1 MYAASGRK
9 TEYRR
14 RRARRASALMVVL
27 ALLFTMALPAAAA
40 TPYDKSITFTDVAQ
54 GDTVKAYKL
63 VGYNA
68 DYTEYAYH
76 ADFKGFIDTHIPT
89 ASSTE
94 DKLKNLSSTE
104 MAAFLAWYVNAC
116 QIPGAIG
123 GHALPA
129 ASATATADT
138 SNQAKLTLEPGYYV
152 VLGSTTATNDR
163 TYQLTSVFVQ
173 MKNGVAK
180 VIATDGKTEI
190 TDGKVQLKHTTGPA
204 ISMFVKDDSGT
215 AAAWKGAAAGQV
227 GEVLDFY
234 IHLELP
240 DYNNENVWM
249 TQLSL
254 TDAMHGL
261 EYVDGSAK
269 LTTTAPYGETGAV
282 EKTTGLT
289 STPGAYGADGNQTVT
304 FDVDYHEIKTR
315 GASVSAYIHFQ
326 AKVMPVAAKTG
337 ETATADTT
345 LAYTFSLEPNTSRT
359 TSAVGVKVHTY
370 AFSLAKTSDE
380 SDGATSFKPLTNA
393 GFTLYSD
400 AGMTAA
406 NAVSMIKETV
416 GGETYYRPATAA
428 EITAGTGIVTEMAAD
443 MGTGQN
449 TMLVRGLDAA
459 TYYLKETKV
468 PSGYYA
474 PKGGCA
480 VQLTGERE
488 AVSEALN
495 GKLAASSFTA
505 TNAIDNVLLGTAS
518 VNGTE
523 MNRLDASLKNSSTP
537 VLPTTGGVGT
547 VMFTVV
553 GLLCMGAALWF
564 FLFAR
569 RRRKDEQ
576 EQG

>member
-1 MYAASGRK
+1 MKQTVKKCLTLLLA
-9 TEYRR
+9 
-14 RRARRASALMVVL
+14 L
-27 ALLFTMALPAAAA
+27 ALLFTMAVPAAAA
-40 TPYDKSITFTDVAQ
+40 TPYDKTITFTDVAQ

-474 PKGGCA
+474 PKGGFA

>member
-1 MYAASGRK
+1 MKQTVKKCLTLLLA
-9 TEYRR
+9 
-14 RRARRASALMVVL
+14 L
-27 ALLFTMALPAAAA
+27 ALLFTMAVPAAAA
-40 TPYDKSITFTDVAQ
+40 PATYEKTITFTDVAQ

-173 MKNGVAK
+173 VKNGVAK

-190 TDGKVQLKHTTGPA
+190 TDGKVQLKHTTGPN
-204 ISMFVKDDSGT
+204 ISMFVKDNSGT
-215 AAAWKGAAAGQV
+215 ATPWKGAAAGQV

-240 DYNNENVWM
+240 DYNNDNVYM
-249 TQLSL
+249 TKLSL
-254 TDAMHGL
+254 ADAMHGL
-261 EYVDGSAK
+261 EYVNGSAK
-269 LTTTAPYGETGAV
+269 LTTTALDGEAGAV

-289 STPGAYGADGNQTVT
+289 STPGAYDADGNQTVT
-304 FDVDYHEIKTR
+304 FDVDYHEIKTI
-315 GASVSAYIHFQ
+315 GAPVSAYIHFK
-326 AKVMPVAAKTG
+326 AKVMPEAAAAGK
-337 ETATADTT
+337 TATAETKLT
-345 LAYTFSLEPNTSRT
+345 YTFSLEPTTSRT

-370 AFSLAKTSDE
+370 AFSLAKLSDE
-380 SDGATSFKPLTNA
+380 ADGATGFKPLTNA

-400 AGMTAA
+400 
-406 NAVSMIKETV
+406 NAMNAPVSMIKETV

-428 EITAGTGIVTEMAAD
+428 EITAGTGIVTDLLAD

-449 TMLVRGLDAA
+449 TLLVRGLDAA

-474 PKGGCA
+474 PKGGFA
-480 VQLTGERE
+480 VQLTGDRE
-488 AVSEALN
+488 AVSKTLN
-495 GKLAASSFTA
+495 GKLAAASSFTA
-505 TNAIDNVLLGTAS
+505 INATDKRSDHRHRFGQWYRDEPSGRLPQEQLHPRTAHHRRCRHRDVHRCRPAVHGCGT
-518 VNGTE
+518 V
-523 MNRLDASLKNSSTP
+523 
-537 VLPTTGGVGT
+537 VLPV
-547 VMFTVV
+547 
-553 GLLCMGAALWF
+553 CPPSP
-564 FLFAR
+564 
-569 RRRKDEQ
+569 
-576 EQG
+576 QG

>member
-1 MYAASGRK
+1 MKQTMKKCLTLLLA
-9 TEYRR
+9 
-14 RRARRASALMVVL
+14 L
-27 ALLFTMALPAAAA
+27 ALLFTMAVPAAAA
-40 TPYDKSITFTDVAQ
+40 PATYNKEITFTNVAQ

-63 VGYNA
+63 VGYKAGYNA
-68 DYTEYAYH
+68 YDPHTDFEGYVKHYH
-76 ADFKGFIDTHIPT
+76 PG
-89 ASSTE
+89 E
-94 DKLKNLSSTE
+94 DVTLE
-104 MAAFLAWYVNAC
+104 AFLGRLSAQEMKALLAGYVNLC
-116 QIPGAIG
+116 QIGPGG
-123 GHALPA
+123 TPSHALPA
-129 ASATATADT
+129 DPVTGTADA
-138 SNQAKLTLEPGYYV
+138 SNQVTLTLEPGYYV

-173 MKNGVAK
+173 VKNGVAK

-190 TDGKVQLKHTTGPA
+190 TDGKVQLKHTTGPN
-204 ISMFVKDDSGT
+204 ISMSVKDNSGT

-240 DYNNENVWM
+240 DYNNDNVWM
-249 TQLSL
+249 TKLSL

-261 EYVDGSAK
+261 EYVNGSAK
-269 LTTTAPYGETGAV
+269 LTTTAPYGEAGAV

-289 STPGAYGADGNQTVT
+289 STPGAYDADGNQTVT

-345 LAYTFSLEPNTSRT
+345 LTYTFSLDPNNSRM

-380 SDGATSFKPLTNA
+380 DIEGGTGKKKPLTNA
-393 GFTLYSD
+393 GFTLYTD
-400 AGMTAA
+400 AGMA

-416 GGETYYRPATAA
+416 GGETYYRPAL
-428 EITAGTGIVTEMAAD
+428 TGETGVTVLLAD
-443 MGTGQN
+443 MGADYN
-449 TMLVRGLDAA
+449 TLLVRGLDAA

-474 PKGGCA
+474 PKGGFA
-480 VQLTGERE
+480 VQLTGDRE
-488 AVSEALN
+488 AVGEALT
-495 GKLAASSFTA
+495 GKLAAASSFTA
-505 TNAIDNVLLGTAS
+505 TNPETDRVLINRSGLNAA
-518 VNGTE
+518 E
-523 MNRLDASLKNSSTP
+523 QNRLDASLKNSSTP

-547 VMFTVV
+547 VMFTVI

>member
-1 MYAASGRK
+1 M
-9 TEYRR
+9 
-14 RRARRASALMVVL
+14 
-27 ALLFTMALPAAAA
+27 
-40 TPYDKSITFTDVAQ
+40 
-54 GDTVKAYKL
+54 KAYKL
-63 VGYNA
+63 MWYDANYNT
-68 DYTEYAYH
+68 YKFH
-76 ADFKGFIDTHIPT
+76 PDFKGYVEHYYPG
-89 ASSTE
+89 ASGSLE
-94 DKLKNLSSTE
+94 
-104 MAAFLAWYVNAC
+104 AFLGGHTAQEMKALLAGYVNFC
-116 QIPGAIG
+116 QIGFDGTPS
-123 GHALPA
+123 HALPA
-129 ASATATADT
+129 DPVTGTANA
-138 SNQAKLTLEPGYYV
+138 SNQVTLTLEPGYYV

-173 MKNGVAK
+173 VKNGVAK

-204 ISMFVKDDSGT
+204 ISMSVKDNSGT
-215 AAAWKGAAAGQV
+215 AAPWKGAAAGQV

-234 IHLELP
+234 IHLKLP
-240 DYNNENVWM
+240 DYNNDNVYM
-249 TQLSL
+249 TKLSL
-254 TDAMHGL
+254 ADAMHGL
-261 EYVDGSAK
+261 EYVNGSAK
-269 LTTTAPYGETGAV
+269 LTTTAPYGEAGAV

-289 STPGAYGADGNQTVT
+289 STPGAYDADGNQTVT
-304 FDVDYHEIKTR
+304 FDVDYHGIKTR

-345 LAYTFSLEPNTSRT
+345 LTYTFSLEPNTSRT

-380 SDGATSFKPLTNA
+380 DKEDGTGKKPLTNA

-400 AGMTAA
+400 AGMA

-416 GGETYYRPATAA
+416 GGETYYRPAL
-428 EITAGTGIVTEMAAD
+428 AGETGETVLLAD
-443 MGTGQN
+443 MGADQN
-449 TMLVRGLDAA
+449 TLLVRGLDAA

-474 PKGGCA
+474 PKGGFA
-480 VQLTGERE
+480 VQLTGDRDVET
-488 AVSEALN
+488 LN
-495 GKLAASSFTA
+495 GNLAAAPASSFTA
-505 TNAIDNVLLGTAS
+505 TNPETDRVLINSFGL
-518 VNGTE
+518 NGTE
-523 MNRLDASLKNSSTP
+523 QNRLDASLKNSSTP

-569 RRRKDEQ
+569 RRREDEQ

>member
-1 MYAASGRK
+1 MKQTMKKCLTLLLA
-9 TEYRR
+9 
-14 RRARRASALMVVL
+14 L
-27 ALLFTMALPAAAA
+27 ALLFTMAVPAAAA
-40 TPYDKSITFTDVAQ
+40 TPYDKTITFTDVAQ

-173 MKNGVAK
+173 VKNGVAK
-180 VIATDGKTEI
+180 VIAGDGKTEI
-190 TDGKVQLKHTTGPA
+190 TNGKVQLKHTTGPN
-204 ISMFVKDDSGT
+204 ISMSVKDDKG
-215 AAAWKGAAAGQV
+215 APAAWKGAAAGQV

-234 IHLELP
+234 IHLKLP
-240 DYNNENVWM
+240 DYNNDNVYM
-249 TQLSL
+249 TKLEL
-254 TDAMHGL
+254 TDTMHGL
-261 EYVDGSAK
+261 KYEEGSAK

-304 FDVDYHEIKTR
+304 FNVNYHEIKTI
-315 GASVSAYIHFQ
+315 GAPVSAYIHFK

-345 LAYTFSLEPNTSRT
+345 LTYTFSLEPNTSRT

-380 SDGATSFKPLTNA
+380 SDGATGFKPLTNA

-400 AGMTAA
+400 
-406 NAVSMIKETV
+406 NAMNTPVSMIKETV
-416 GGETYYRPATAA
+416 GAETYYRPAL
-428 EITAGTGIVTEMAAD
+428 AGETGVTDLLAD
-443 MGTGQN
+443 MGTDQN
-449 TMLVRGLDAA
+449 TLLVRGLDAA

-474 PKGGCA
+474 PKGGFA

-488 AVSEALN
+488 AVSKTLT

-505 TNAIDNVLLGTAS
+505 TNATDSALITGTAS

-523 MNRLDASLKNSSTP
+523 QNRLDASLKNSSTP

>member
-1 MYAASGRK
+1 MK
-9 TEYRR
+9 
-14 RRARRASALMVVL
+14 
-27 ALLFTMALPAAAA
+27 ALLA
-40 TPYDKSITFTDVAQ
+40 
-54 GDTVKAYKL
+54 G
-63 VGYNA
+63 
-68 DYTEYAYH
+68 
-76 ADFKGFIDTHIPT
+76 
-89 ASSTE
+89 
-94 DKLKNLSSTE
+94 
-104 MAAFLAWYVNAC
+104 YVNLC
-116 QIPGAIG
+116 QIGPGG
-123 GHALPA
+123 TPSHALPA
-129 ASATATADT
+129 DPVTGTADASKQVT
-138 SNQAKLTLEPGYYV
+138 LTLEPSYYV

-173 MKNGVAK
+173 VKNGEAK
-180 VIATDGKTEI
+180 VIAGDGKTEI
-190 TDGKVQLKHTTGPA
+190 TDGKVQLKHTTGPI
-204 ISMFVKDDSGT
+204 ISMSVKDDSGT
-215 AAAWKGAAAGQV
+215 AADWKGAAAGQV

-240 DYNNENVWM
+240 DYNNDNVYM
-249 TQLSL
+249 TKLSL

-261 EYVDGSAK
+261 EYVNGSAK
-269 LTTTAPYGETGAV
+269 LTTTAPYGEAGAV

-326 AKVMPVAAKTG
+326 AKVMPEAAKAG
-337 ETATADTT
+337 VTATADTT
-345 LAYTFSLEPNTSRT
+345 LTYTFSLDPNNSRT

-380 SDGATSFKPLTNA
+380 DIEGGTDKKPLTNA

-400 AGMTAA
+400 AEMTTTT
-406 NAVSMIKETV
+406 AVSMIKETV
-416 GGETYYRPATAA
+416 GGETYYRPAL
-428 EITAGTGIVTEMAAD
+428 AGETGETVLLAD
-443 MGTGQN
+443 MGDDQN
-449 TMLVRGLDAA
+449 TLLVRGLDVT

-474 PKGGCA
+474 PKGGFA
-480 VQLTGERE
+480 VQLTGDRE
-488 AVSEALN
+488 AVGEALN
-495 GKLAASSFTA
+495 GKLAAASSFTA
-505 TNAIDNVLLGTAS
+505 TNPTTDGVLINSS
-518 VNGTE
+518 VLNGTE
-523 MNRLDASLKNSSTP
+523 QNRLDASLKNSSTP

-547 VMFTVV
+547 VIFTVV

>member
-1 MYAASGRK
+1 MKQTMKKCLTLLLA
-9 TEYRR
+9 
-14 RRARRASALMVVL
+14 L
-27 ALLFTMALPAAAA
+27 ALLFTMAIPAAAA
-40 TPYDKSITFTDVAQ
+40 PANYEKTITFTDVAQ

-63 VGYNA
+63 VGYDTNYNA
-68 DYTEYAYH
+68 YDPHTDFEGYVKHYH
-76 ADFKGFIDTHIPT
+76 PDDDITLESFLGG
-89 ASSTE
+89 
-94 DKLKNLSSTE
+94 LSAQE
-104 MAAFLAWYVNAC
+104 MKALLAGYVNLC
-116 QIPGAIG
+116 QIGPGGIPS
-123 GHALPA
+123 HALPA
-129 ASATATADT
+129 DPVTGTADASKQVT
-138 SNQAKLTLEPGYYV
+138 LTLEPGYYV

-173 MKNGVAK
+173 MKNDEAK
-180 VIATDGKTEI
+180 VIAGDGKTEI
-190 TDGKVQLKHTTGPA
+190 TNGKVQLKHTTGPI
-204 ISMFVKDDSGT
+204 ISMSVKDDNGT
-215 AAAWKGAAAGQV
+215 PAAWKGAAAGQV

-240 DYNNENVWM
+240 NYNNDNVYM
-249 TQLSL
+249 TKLSL
-254 TDAMHGL
+254 ADAMHGL

-269 LTTTAPYGETGAV
+269 LTTTAPYGEAGAV

-337 ETATADTT
+337 VTATADTT
-345 LAYTFSLEPNTSRT
+345 LTYTFSLDPNNSRT

-380 SDGATSFKPLTNA
+380 DIEGSTGKKPLTNA

-400 AGMTAA
+400 
-406 NAVSMIKETV
+406 NAMNTPVSMIKETV
-416 GGETYYRPATAA
+416 GGETYYRPAL
-428 EITAGTGIVTEMAAD
+428 AGETGVTDLLAD
-443 MGTGQN
+443 MGADHN
-449 TMLVRGLDAA
+449 TLLVRGLDAA

-474 PKGGCA
+474 PKGGFA
-480 VQLTGERE
+480 VQLTGDRDVET
-488 AVSEALN
+488 LN
-495 GKLAASSFTA
+495 GNLAAAPASSFTA

>member
-1 MYAASGRK
+1 MKQTMKKCLTLLLA
-9 TEYRR
+9 
-14 RRARRASALMVVL
+14 L
-27 ALLFTMALPAAAA
+27 ALLFTMAVPAAAA
-40 TPYDKSITFTDVAQ
+40 PATYNKKITFTDVAR

-63 VGYNA
+63 VGYKAGYNA
-68 DYTEYAYH
+68 YDPHTDFEGYVKHYH
-76 ADFKGFIDTHIPT
+76 PDDDI
-89 ASSTE
+89 SLE
-94 DKLKNLSSTE
+94 
-104 MAAFLAWYVNAC
+104 AFLGRLSAQEMKALLAGYVNLC
-116 QIPGAIG
+116 QIGPGG
-123 GHALPA
+123 TPSHALPA
-129 ASATATADT
+129 DPVTGTADAT
-138 SNQAKLTLEPGYYV
+138 NQVTLTLEPGYYV

-173 MKNGVAK
+173 VKNGEAK

-190 TDGKVQLKHTTGPA
+190 TDGKVQLKHTTGPN
-204 ISMFVKDDSGT
+204 ISMSVKDDSGT
-215 AAAWKGAAAGQV
+215 AADWKGAAAGQV

-240 DYNNENVWM
+240 DYNNDNVYM
-249 TQLSL
+249 TKLSL
-254 TDAMHGL
+254 ADAMHGL
-261 EYVDGSAK
+261 EYVNGSAK
-269 LTTTAPYGETGAV
+269 LTTTAPYGEAGAV

-289 STPGAYGADGNQTVT
+289 ITPEAYGADGNQTVT

-345 LAYTFSLEPNTSRT
+345 LTYTFSLDPNNSRMTSP
-359 TSAVGVKVHTY
+359 VGVKVHTY
-370 AFSLAKTSDE
+370 AFSLAKLSDE
-380 SDGATSFKPLTNA
+380 QNAAGANLPLTNA

-400 AGMTAA
+400 
-406 NAVSMIKETV
+406 NAMNTPVSMIKETV

-428 EITAGTGIVTEMAAD
+428 EIAAGTGIVTELLAD
-443 MGTGQN
+443 MGADQN
-449 TMLVRGLDAA
+449 TLLVRGLDAA

-474 PKGGCA
+474 PKGGFA

-488 AVSEALN
+488 AVGETLT
-495 GKLAASSFTA
+495 GKLATTSSFTA

-547 VMFTVV
+547 VIFTVV

>member
-1 MYAASGRK
+1 MKKCLTLLLA
-9 TEYRR
+9 
-14 RRARRASALMVVL
+14 L
-27 ALLFTMALPAAAA
+27 ALLFTMAVPAAAA
-40 TPYDKSITFTDVAQ
+40 PATYNKKITFTDVAQ

-63 VGYNA
+63 VGYNT

-129 ASATATADT
+129 ASATATADASKQVT
-138 SNQAKLTLEPGYYV
+138 LTLEPGYYV
-152 VLGSTTATNDR
+152 VLGSTNTTNDR

-173 MKNGVAK
+173 VKNDEAK
-180 VIATDGKTEI
+180 VIAGDRKTEI
-190 TDGKVQLKHTTGPA
+190 TDGKVQLKHTTGPI
-204 ISMFVKDDSGT
+204 ISMSVKDDKG
-215 AAAWKGAAAGQV
+215 APAAWKGAAAGQV

-240 DYNNENVWM
+240 NYNNDNVYM
-249 TQLSL
+249 TKLEL
-254 TDAMHGL
+254 TDTMHGL
-261 EYVDGSAK
+261 KYEEGSAK

-289 STPGAYGADGNQTVT
+289 STPGAYDANGNQTVT
-304 FDVDYHEIKTR
+304 FNVDYHEIKTI
-315 GASVSAYIHFQ
+315 GAPVSAYIHFK
-326 AKVMPVAAKTG
+326 AKVMPEAAAAGK
-337 ETATADTT
+337 TATAETKLD
-345 LAYTFSLEPNTSRT
+345 YTFSLEPTVTKT
-359 TSAVGVKVHTY
+359 TAATTATVHTY

-380 SDGATSFKPLTNA
+380 DIEGSTGKKPLTNA

-400 AGMTAA
+400 AGMA

-416 GGETYYRPATAA
+416 GGETYYRPAL
-428 EITAGTGIVTEMAAD
+428 AGETGVTDLLAD
-443 MGTGQN
+443 MGADHN
-449 TMLVRGLDAA
+449 TLLVRGLDAA

-474 PKGGCA
+474 PKGGFA

-488 AVSEALN
+488 AVGEALN
-495 GKLAASSFTA
+495 GKLAAASSFTA
-505 TNAIDNVLLGTAS
+505 TNPETDRVLINRSGL
-518 VNGTE
+518 NGTE
-523 MNRLDASLKNSSTP
+523 QNRLDASLKNSSTP

>member
-1 MYAASGRK
+1 MKQTMKKCLTLLLA
-9 TEYRR
+9 
-14 RRARRASALMVVL
+14 L
-27 ALLFTMALPAAAA
+27 ALLFTMAVPAAAA
-40 TPYDKSITFTDVAQ
+40 PATYNKEITFTDVAQ

-63 VGYNA
+63 VGYDTNYNA
-68 DYTEYAYH
+68 YEYH
-76 ADFKGFIDTHIPT
+76 QDFKNFVNKHYARDGMT
-89 ASSTE
+89 TE
-94 DKLKNLSSTE
+94 QILNSLEPSD
-104 MAAFLAWYVNAC
+104 MAALLAWYVNTC

-123 GHALPA
+123 GHALPTE
-129 ASATATADT
+129 SATATADV
-138 SNQAKLTLEPGYYV
+138 SNQVTLKLEPGYYV

-173 MKNGVAK
+173 VKNGVAK

-190 TDGKVQLKHTTGPA
+190 TDGKVQLKHTTGPI
-204 ISMFVKDDSGT
+204 ISMSVKDNSGT
-215 AAAWKGAAAGQV
+215 ATAWKGAAAGQV

-240 DYNNENVWM
+240 DYNNDNVWM
-249 TQLSL
+249 TKLSL

-269 LTTTAPYGETGAV
+269 LTTTAPYGEAGAV

-289 STPGAYGADGNQTVT
+289 STPGAYDADGNQTVT
-304 FDVDYHEIKTR
+304 FDVDYHEIKTS

-337 ETATADTT
+337 ETATANTT
-345 LAYTFSLEPNTSRT
+345 LTYTFSLDPNTSRT

-380 SDGATSFKPLTNA
+380 DIEGGTGKKPLTNA

-400 AGMTAA
+400 
-406 NAVSMIKETV
+406 NAMNTPVSMIKETV
-416 GGETYYRPATAA
+416 GAETYYRPAL
-428 EITAGTGIVTEMAAD
+428 AGETGVTELLAD
-443 MGTGQN
+443 MGADKN
-449 TMLVRGLDAA
+449 TLLVRGLGAA

-474 PKGGCA
+474 PKGGFA
-480 VQLTGERE
+480 VQLTGDRE
-488 AVSEALN
+488 AVGETLT
-495 GKLAASSFTA
+495 GKLADASSFTA
-505 TNAIDNVLLGTAS
+505 TNPETDRVLINSSGL
-518 VNGTE
+518 NGAE
-523 MNRLDASLKNSSTP
+523 QNRLDASLKNSSTP

>member
-1 MYAASGRK
+1 MKQTMKKCLTLLLA
-9 TEYRR
+9 
-14 RRARRASALMVVL
+14 L
-27 ALLFTMALPAAAA
+27 ALLFTMAVPAAAA
-40 TPYDKSITFTDVAQ
+40 PATTYNKEITFTDVAQ

-63 VGYNA
+63 VGYKAGYNA
-68 DYTEYAYH
+68 YDPHTDFEGYVKHYH
-76 ADFKGFIDTHIPT
+76 PDDDITL
-89 ASSTE
+89 E
-94 DKLKNLSSTE
+94 
-104 MAAFLAWYVNAC
+104 AFLGGLSAQEMKALLAGYVNLC
-116 QIPGAIG
+116 QIGPGG
-123 GHALPA
+123 TPSHALPA
-129 ASATATADT
+129 DPVTGTANA
-138 SNQAKLTLEPGYYV
+138 SNQVTLTLEPGYYV

-173 MKNGVAK
+173 VKNGVAK

-190 TDGKVQLKHTTGPA
+190 TDGKVQLKHTTGPN
-204 ISMFVKDDSGT
+204 ISMSVKDDSGT
-215 AAAWKGAAAGQV
+215 AADWKGAAAGQV

-240 DYNNENVWM
+240 DYNNDNVYM
-249 TQLSL
+249 TKLSL

-261 EYVDGSAK
+261 EYVNGSAK
-269 LTTTAPYGETGAV
+269 LTTTAPYGEAGAV

-289 STPGAYGADGNQTVT
+289 STPGAYDADGNQTVT

-345 LAYTFSLEPNTSRT
+345 LTYTFSLDPNNSRMTSP
-359 TSAVGVKVHTY
+359 VGVKVHTY

-380 SDGATSFKPLTNA
+380 ADGATGFKPLTNA

-400 AGMTAA
+400 AGMANA

-416 GGETYYRPATAA
+416 GGETYYRPAL
-428 EITAGTGIVTEMAAD
+428 TGETGETVLLAD
-443 MGTGQN
+443 MGTDQN
-449 TMLVRGLDAA
+449 TLLVRGLDAA

-474 PKGGCA
+474 PKGGFE
-480 VQLTGERE
+480 VKLTGDRDT
-488 AVSEALN
+488 SKTLN
-495 GKLAASSFTA
+495 GKLAAASSFTA
-505 TNAIDNVLLGTAS
+505 TNPTTDGVLINSSGLNTA
-518 VNGTE
+518 E
-523 MNRLDASLKNSSTP
+523 QNRLDASLKNSSTP

-547 VMFTVV
+547 VIFTVV

-569 RRRKDEQ
+569 RRSKDEQ

>member
-1 MYAASGRK
+1 MKQTMKKCLTLLLA
-9 TEYRR
+9 
-14 RRARRASALMVVL
+14 L
-27 ALLFTMALPAAAA
+27 ALLFTMAVPAAAA
-40 TPYDKSITFTDVAQ
+40 PATYNKEITFTNVAQ

-173 MKNGVAK
+173 VKNGVAK

-204 ISMFVKDDSGT
+204 ISMSVKDDSGT
-215 AAAWKGAAAGQV
+215 ATAWKGAAAGQV

-249 TQLSL
+249 TKLEL
-254 TDAMHGL
+254 ADAMHGL
-261 EYVDGSAK
+261 EYVNGSAK
-269 LTTTAPYGETGAV
+269 LTTTAPYGEAGAV

-289 STPGAYGADGNQTVT
+289 SAPGAYDADGNQTVT
-304 FDVDYHEIKTR
+304 FNVDYHEIKTI
-315 GASVSAYIHFQ
+315 GAPVSTYIHFK
-326 AKVMPVAAKTG
+326 AKVMPEAAAAGK
-337 ETATADTT
+337 TATAETKLD
-345 LAYTFSLEPNTSRT
+345 YTFSLEPTKTKT
-359 TSAVGVKVHTY
+359 TAATTATVYTY

-380 SDGATSFKPLTNA
+380 QNAAGANLPLTNA

-400 AGMTAA
+400 
-406 NAVSMIKETV
+406 NAMNTPVSMIKETV
-416 GGETYYRPATAA
+416 GGETYYRPAL
-428 EITAGTGIVTEMAAD
+428 AGETGVTDLLAD
-443 MGTGQN
+443 MGADQN
-449 TMLVRGLDAA
+449 TLLVRGLDAA

-468 PSGYYA
+468 PTGYYA
-474 PKGGCA
+474 PKGGFE
-480 VQLTGERE
+480 VQLTGDRG
-488 AVSEALN
+488 VDKVLN
-495 GKLAASSFTA
+495 GKLAAASSFTA
-505 TNAIDNVLLGTAS
+505 INATDSALITGTAS

-547 VMFTVV
+547 VMFTVI

>member
-1 MYAASGRK
+1 MKQTVKKCLTLLLA
-9 TEYRR
+9 
-14 RRARRASALMVVL
+14 L

-261 EYVDGSAK
+261 EYVEGSAK

-474 PKGGCA
+474 PKGGFA

>member
-1 MYAASGRK
+1 MKQTMKKCLTLLLA
-9 TEYRR
+9 
-14 RRARRASALMVVL
+14 L
-27 ALLFTMALPAAAA
+27 ALLFTMAVPAAAA
-40 TPYDKSITFTDVAQ
+40 PATYNKKITFTDVAQ

-63 VGYNA
+63 VGYNT

-129 ASATATADT
+129 ASATATADASKQVT
-138 SNQAKLTLEPGYYV
+138 LTLEPGYYV
-152 VLGSTTATNDR
+152 VLATTTATNDR

-173 MKNGVAK
+173 VKNGESK
-180 VIATDGKTEI
+180 VLAGGADI
-190 TDGKVQLKHTTGPA
+190 TNTPTMMLKHAAGPI
-204 ISMFVKDDSGT
+204 ISMSVKDDKG
-215 AAAWKGAAAGQV
+215 APAAWKGAAAGQV

-240 DYNNENVWM
+240 NYNNDNVYMTKLALNNTLKGLQYVENSAGVYN
-249 TQLSL
+249 TEEIAGA
-254 TDAMHGL
+254 THIDNAVT
-261 EYVDGSAK
+261 VDTVSAYANGS
-269 LTTTAPYGETGAV
+269 
-282 EKTTGLT
+282 
-289 STPGAYGADGNQTVT
+289 QTVT
-304 FDVDYHEIKTR
+304 FNVDYHKIKTS
-315 GASVSAYIHFQ
+315 GAPVSAYIHFQ

-345 LAYTFSLEPNTSRT
+345 LTYTFSLEPNTSRT

-370 AFSLAKTSDE
+370 AFSLAKLSDE
-380 SDGATSFKPLTNA
+380 DIEGGADKKPLTNA

-400 AGMTAA
+400 AGMA
-406 NAVSMIKETV
+406 NAVSMIRVTD
-416 GGETYYRPATAA
+416 GGETYYRPAL
-428 EITAGTGIVTEMAAD
+428 AGETDIVTEMAAN

-449 TMLVRGLDAA
+449 TLLVRGLDAA

-468 PSGYYA
+468 PAGYYA
-474 PKGGCA
+474 PKGGFE
-480 VQLTGERE
+480 VKLTGERE

-495 GKLAASSFTA
+495 GKLAAASSFTA
-505 TNAIDNVLLGTAS
+505 TNTTDNVLLGTAS

-523 MNRLDASLKNSSTP
+523 QNRLDASLKNSSTP

-547 VMFTVV
+547 VIFTVV

>member
-1 MYAASGRK
+1 MKHTMKKCLTLLLA
-9 TEYRR
+9 
-14 RRARRASALMVVL
+14 L
-27 ALLFTMALPAAAA
+27 ALLFTMAVPAAAA
-40 TPYDKSITFTDVAQ
+40 PATYNKEITFTNVAQ

-173 MKNGVAK
+173 VKNDVAK

-190 TDGKVQLKHTTGPA
+190 TDGKVQLKHTTGPN
-204 ISMFVKDDSGT
+204 ISMFVKDNSGT
-215 AAAWKGAAAGQV
+215 ATPWKGAAAGQV

-240 DYNNENVWM
+240 DYNNDNVYM
-249 TQLSL
+249 TKLSL
-254 TDAMHGL
+254 ADAMHGL
-261 EYVDGSAK
+261 EYVNGSAK
-269 LTTTAPYGETGAV
+269 LTTTALDGEVGAV

-289 STPGAYGADGNQTVT
+289 STPGAYDADGNQTVT

-337 ETATADTT
+337 ETATAETKLT
-345 LAYTFSLEPNTSRT
+345 YTFSLEPTTSRT
-359 TSAVGVKVHTY
+359 TSPVGVKVHTY
-370 AFSLAKTSDE
+370 AFSLAKLSDE
-380 SDGATSFKPLTNA
+380 DIEGSTDKKPLTNA

-400 AGMTAA
+400 AGMATA

-416 GGETYYRPATAA
+416 GGEIYYRPAL
-428 EITAGTGIVTEMAAD
+428 AGETGVTELLAD
-443 MGTGQN
+443 LGADHN
-449 TMLVRGLDAA
+449 TLLVRGLDAN

-474 PKGGCA
+474 PKGGFA
-480 VQLTGERE
+480 VQLTGDRE
-488 AVSEALN
+488 AVSKTLN
-495 GKLAASSFTA
+495 GKLAAASSFTA
-505 TNAIDNVLLGTAS
+505 TNNATDGVLINSS
-518 VNGTE
+518 VLNGTE
-523 MNRLDASLKNSSTP
+523 QNRLDASLKNSSTP

>member
-1 MYAASGRK
+1 MKQTMKKCLTLLLA
-9 TEYRR
+9 
-14 RRARRASALMVVL
+14 L
-27 ALLFTMALPAAAA
+27 ALLFTMAVPAAAA
-40 TPYDKSITFTDVAQ
+40 PATYNKKITFTDVAQ

-76 ADFKGFIDTHIPT
+76 ADFKGFIDAHIPT

-152 VLGSTTATNDR
+152 VLATTTATNDR

-173 MKNGVAK
+173 VKNGEAK
-180 VIATDGKTEI
+180 VLAGGADI
-190 TDGKVQLKHTTGPA
+190 TNTPTMALKHTDGPI
-204 ISMFVKDDSGT
+204 ISMSVKDDKG
-215 AAAWKGAAAGQV
+215 APAAWKGAAAGQV

-234 IHLELP
+234 IHLKLP
-240 DYNNENVWM
+240 DYNNDNVYM
-249 TQLSL
+249 TKLSL

-269 LTTTAPYGETGAV
+269 LTTTAPYGEAGAV

-289 STPGAYGADGNQTVT
+289 ITPEAYGADGNQTVT
-304 FDVDYHEIKTR
+304 FDVDYHKIKTI
-315 GASVSAYIHFQ
+315 GAPVSAYIHFK
-326 AKVMPVAAKTG
+326 AKVMPEAAAAGK
-337 ETATADTT
+337 TATAETKLD
-345 LAYTFSLEPNTSRT
+345 YTFSLEPTKTKT
-359 TSAVGVKVHTY
+359 TAATTATVYTY

-380 SDGATSFKPLTNA
+380 DIEGSAGKKPLTNA

-400 AGMTAA
+400 
-406 NAVSMIKETV
+406 NAMKTPVSMIKETV
-416 GGETYYRPATAA
+416 GGETYYRPAL
-428 EITAGTGIVTEMAAD
+428 AGETDIVTEMAAD
-443 MGTGQN
+443 LGAASN
-449 TMLVRGLDAA
+449 TLLVRGLDAT
-459 TYYLKETKV
+459 TYYLMETKV
-468 PSGYYA
+468 PAGYYA
-474 PKGGCA
+474 PKGGFE
-480 VQLTGERE
+480 VKLTGKRD
-488 AVSEALN
+488 VNVLN
-495 GKLAASSFTA
+495 GKLDAASSFTA
-505 TNAIDNVLLGTAS
+505 TNNTTDGVLINGTAS

-523 MNRLDASLKNSSTP
+523 QNRLDASLKNSSTP

>member
-1 MYAASGRK
+1 MKQTMKKCLTLLLA
-9 TEYRR
+9 
-14 RRARRASALMVVL
+14 L
-27 ALLFTMALPAAAA
+27 ALLFTMAVPAAAA
-40 TPYDKSITFTDVAQ
+40 TPYDKTITFIDVAQ

-152 VLGSTTATNDR
+152 VLATTTATNDR

-173 MKNGVAK
+173 VKNDEAK
-180 VIATDGKTEI
+180 VIAGDRKTEI
-190 TDGKVQLKHTTGPA
+190 TDGKVQLKHTTGPI
-204 ISMFVKDDSGT
+204 ISMSVKDDKG
-215 AAAWKGAAAGQV
+215 APAAWKGAAAGQV

-234 IHLELP
+234 IHLKLP
-240 DYNNENVWM
+240 DYNNDNVYMTKLALNNTLKGLQYVENSAGVYN
-249 TQLSL
+249 TEDIAGE
-254 TDAMHGL
+254 TPTANAFTVDAVPA
-261 EYVDGSAK
+261 YADGS
-269 LTTTAPYGETGAV
+269 
-282 EKTTGLT
+282 
-289 STPGAYGADGNQTVT
+289 QTVT
-304 FDVDYHEIKTR
+304 FNLKYQNIKGTT
-315 GASVSAYIHFQ
+315 GAVSAYLHFK
-326 AKVMPVAAKTG
+326 AKVMPEAAAAGK
-337 ETATADTT
+337 TATAETKLD
-345 LAYTFSLEPNTSRT
+345 YTFSLEPTVTKT
-359 TSAVGVKVHTY
+359 TAATTATVYTY

-380 SDGATSFKPLTNA
+380 ADGATGFKPLTNA

-400 AGMTAA
+400 
-406 NAVSMIKETV
+406 NAMNTPVSMIKETV
-416 GGETYYRPATAA
+416 GGETYYRPAL
-428 EITAGTGIVTEMAAD
+428 TGETGETVLLAD

-449 TMLVRGLDAA
+449 TLLVRGLDAA

-468 PSGYYA
+468 PAGYYA
-474 PKGGCA
+474 PKGGFE
-480 VQLTGERE
+480 VKLTGERD
-488 AVSEALN
+488 VNVLN
-495 GKLAASSFTA
+495 GKLAAASSFTA
-505 TNAIDNVLLGTAS
+505 INATDSALITGTAS

-523 MNRLDASLKNSSTP
+523 QNRLDASLKNSSTP

-547 VMFTVV
+547 VMFTVI

>member
-1 MYAASGRK
+1 MKQTMKKCLTLLLA
-9 TEYRR
+9 
-14 RRARRASALMVVL
+14 L
-27 ALLFTMALPAAAA
+27 ALLFTMAVPAAAA
-40 TPYDKSITFTDVAQ
+40 PATYEKTITFTDVAQ

-173 MKNGVAK
+173 VKSGVAK
-180 VIATDGKTEI
+180 VIAGNGKTEI
-190 TDGKVQLKHTTGPA
+190 TDGEVQLKHTTGPI
-204 ISMFVKDDSGT
+204 ISMSVKDDNGT
-215 AAAWKGAAAGQV
+215 PAAWKGAAAGQV

-240 DYNNENVWM
+240 NYNNDNVYM
-249 TQLSL
+249 TKLEL
-254 TDAMHGL
+254 TDTMHGL
-261 EYVDGSAK
+261 KYEEGSAK

-289 STPGAYGADGNQTVT
+289 STPGTYDADGNQTVT

-345 LAYTFSLEPNTSRT
+345 LTYTFSLEPNTSRT

-380 SDGATSFKPLTNA
+380 ADGTTGFKPLTNA

-400 AGMTAA
+400 AGMAT
-406 NAVSMIKETV
+406 AVSMIRVTD
-416 GGETYYRPATAA
+416 GAETYYRPAL
-428 EITAGTGIVTEMAAD
+428 TGETGVTELLAD

-449 TMLVRGLDAA
+449 TLLVRGLDAN

-468 PSGYYA
+468 PSGYYV
-474 PKGGCA
+474 PKGGFA
-480 VQLTGERE
+480 VQLTGDRDVET
-488 AVSEALN
+488 LN
-495 GKLAASSFTA
+495 GNLAAAPASSFTA

>member
-1 MYAASGRK
+1 MKQTMKKCLTLLLA
-9 TEYRR
+9 
-14 RRARRASALMVVL
+14 L
-27 ALLFTMALPAAAA
+27 ALLFTMAVPAAAA
-40 TPYDKSITFTDVAQ
+40 PATTYNKEITFTDVAQ

-63 VGYNA
+63 MWYDANYNT
-68 DYTEYAYH
+68 YKFH
-76 ADFKGFIDTHIPT
+76 PDFKGYVEHYYPG
-89 ASSTE
+89 ASGSLE
-94 DKLKNLSSTE
+94 
-104 MAAFLAWYVNAC
+104 AFLGGHTAQEMKALLAGYVNFC
-116 QIPGAIG
+116 QIGFDGTPS
-123 GHALPA
+123 HALPA
-129 ASATATADT
+129 DPITGTADA
-138 SNQAKLTLEPGYYV
+138 SNQVTLTLEPGYYV

-173 MKNGVAK
+173 VKNGVAK

-204 ISMFVKDDSGT
+204 ISMFVKDNSGT
-215 AAAWKGAAAGQV
+215 AAPWKGAAAGQV

-240 DYNNENVWM
+240 DYNNDNVWM
-249 TQLSL
+249 TKLSL

-261 EYVDGSAK
+261 EYVNGSAK
-269 LTTTAPYGETGAV
+269 LTTTAPYGEAGAV

-315 GASVSAYIHFQ
+315 GASVSAYIHFK
-326 AKVMPVAAKTG
+326 AKVMPEAAAKG
-337 ETATADTT
+337 ETATAETKLT
-345 LAYTFSLEPNTSRT
+345 YTFSLEPNTSRT

-380 SDGATSFKPLTNA
+380 ADGTTGFKPLTNA

-400 AGMTAA
+400 NAMNT
-406 NAVSMIKETV
+406 AVSMIKETV
-416 GGETYYRPATAA
+416 GGETYYRPAL
-428 EITAGTGIVTEMAAD
+428 AGETGVTDLLAD
-443 MGTGQN
+443 MGADHN
-449 TMLVRGLDAA
+449 TLLVRGLDAT

-474 PKGGCA
+474 PKGGFA
-480 VQLTGERE
+480 VQLTGDRDGDT
-488 AVSEALN
+488 LN
-495 GKLAASSFTA
+495 GKLAAASSFTA
-505 TNAIDNVLLGTAS
+505 TNNAIDGVLINSSVLNTA
-518 VNGTE
+518 E
-523 MNRLDASLKNSSTP
+523 QNRLDASLKNSSTP